1 MLKNLFDKL
10 WYSERGTVIAVV
22 AISMT
27 VLIGF
32 AAMVVDIG
40 RLAAARQSL
49 VNAVDA
55 AAMAGAR
62 EFAVNPGTD
71 PSARESAARQQALA
85 CAQSNGI
92 AESDLTVNI
101 MNNKVSVDATRNVSY
116 MFAPVLGL
124 ESGQAAAHAAA
135 SAGSLVSYK
144 GVAPLC
150 IREQLFAYDTLY
162 TIKFGSPDSQGNFG
176 ALALGGRGSRTYR
189 DNLINGFQEPVHQGE
204 VLDTE
209 PGNMSGP
216 TDGIDERLNR
226 CTDGCTYD
234 HFKPGC
240 PRVLIIPLHRE
251 DSLEGRDTI
260 TVTGFAA
267 FFIDRSSQCASDEI
281 KGYFVRM
288 AGEGDIDVNTPPT
301 TLYGVKLVE

>member
-1 MLKNLFDKL
+1 MLKKLTYKL
-10 WYSERGTVIAVV
+10 WSNERGTAITLV
-22 AISMT
+22 AIGMT
-27 VLIGF
+27 AILGL

-62 EFAVNPGTD
+62 EFALNPGAD
-71 PSARESAARQQALA
+71 PYTRESAARQQTLV
-85 CAQSNGI
+85 CAQSNSI
-92 AESDLTVNI
+92 AASDLTMEIV
-101 MNNKVSVDATRNVSY
+101 NNKVSVDATRNVNY
-116 MFAPVLGL
+116 VFAPVLGL
-124 ESGQAAAHAAA
+124 KSGQAAAHAAA
-135 SAGSLVSYK
+135 SAGALTSYT

-150 IREQLFAYDTLY
+150 IREQPFELGTLY
-162 TIKFGSPDSQGNFG
+162 TIKFGSPDSPGNFG
-176 ALALGGRGSRTYR
+176 ALALGGRGARTYR

-209 PGNMSGP
+209 TGNMNGP
-216 TDGIDERLNR
+216 TDGINERLNR

-234 HFKPGC
+234 NFKPAC
-240 PRVLIIPLHRE
+240 HRILIIPLHRE
-251 DSLEGRDTI
+251 DNLQGRDTI

-267 FFIDRSSQCASDEI
+267 FFIDRSSNCASDEI

-288 AGEGDIDVNTPPT
+288 AGEGEIDVNTPPT

>member
-1 MLKNLFDKL
+1 MVRFLLNKL
-10 WYSERGTVIAVV
+10 RQDESGTAIALV
-22 AISMT
+22 AVSMT
-27 VLIGF
+27 ALLGF
-32 AAMVVDIG
+32 SALVVDIG

-55 AAMAGAR
+55 AALAGAR
-62 EFAVNPGTD
+62 EFAVNPGSD

-92 AESDLTVNI
+92 AESDFTVNI
-101 MNNKVSVDATRNVSY
+101 ANNKVSVDATRDVTY

-124 ESGQAAAHAAA
+124 ESGRTAAHAAA
-135 SAGSLVSYK
+135 SAGSLASYR

-150 IREQLFAYDTLY
+150 IREQTFERGQLY
-162 TIKFGSPDSQGNFG
+162 TIKFGSPDSPGNFG
-176 ALALGGRGSRTYR
+176 ALALGGRGAATYT
-189 DNLINGFQEPVHQGE
+189 DNLVNGFQEPVHRGD

-234 HFKPGC
+234 NFKPGC
-240 PRVLIIPLHRE
+240 PKILIIPLHRE
-251 DSLEGRDTI
+251 DTLQGRDTI
-260 TVTGFAA
+260 AVTGFAA
-267 FFIDRSSQCASDEI
+267 FFIDRETDCDRDEI